1 MCFLYRFLVRG
12 ERFPY
17 GAVLNEGRKGKGRPD
32 DLPMPFPAKHW
43 RSLIFEDGQ
52 PKRRVYETAVI
63 ATLRDRLRVGDVW
76 VEGSRDYRRF
86 DSYLMPRDKA
96 EPVLKD
102 AGFETGFDTWVEGC
116 RKRMT
121 ERLDHVDAALK
132 HDRLSS
138 VRIERGCLKITPHD
152 AVTPAAALRL
162 DRAIDAVMPRIRITE
177 LLWEVNARTGFL
189 DAFVD
194 LRSGGKHPEPTAI
207 LAAILAGAVNLGL
220 ERMAYASTRLTHTQ
234 LIWAQTWYLRSETC
248 SDALARIIDAHHD
261 LPFAQNWG
269 EAERTSSDG

>member
-1 MCFLYRFLVRG
+1 MLRAAFSSALS
-12 ERFPY
+12 
-17 GAVLNEGRKGKGRPD
+17 A
-32 DLPMPFPAKHW
+32 W
-43 RSLIFEDGQ
+43 SQ
-52 PKRRVYETAVI
+52 
-63 ATLRDRLRVGDVW
+63 ATHVNSACD
-76 VEGSRDYRRF
+76 
-86 DSYLMPRDKA
+86 YLMSRDKA

-102 AGFETGFDTWVEGC
+102 TGFETCFDTWIEGC

-121 ERLDHVDAALK
+121 NRLDHVDAPLK
-132 HDRLSS
+132 HDRVSS
-138 VRIERGCLKITPHD
+138 VRIERSCLKMTPHD
-152 AVTPAAALRL
+152 AVTPTAALRL

-194 LRSGGKHPEPTAI
+194 LRSGGKHPEPAAM

-220 ERMAYASTRLTHTQ
+220 ERMAYASSRLTHAQ
-234 LIWAQTWYLRSETC
+234 LIWAETWYLRSETC

-269 EAERTSSDG
+269 EAERTSSDGQFFSA